1 MTIAFAH
8 APSGISSGAS
18 VSAFSDRPL
27 WQQTS
32 VQQFLADVNWDGL
45 AAPVRSPKPK
55 AVDRPSDSSRVDPN
69 APLPM
74 TLSVSQFMTSVNWDG
89 TTLVAVPMKGLSAV
103 IDAEDEGDKASMF
116 TLNDFSDLF

>member
-1 MTIAFAH
+1 MTIAFAR
-8 APSGISSGAS
+8 ASSGMSGGAS
-18 VSAFSDRPL
+18 VSAFADRPL
-27 WQQTS
+27 WQQTP

-89 TTLVAVPMKGLSAV
+89 ATLVAVPMEGLSAV

>member
-8 APSGISSGAS
+8 TSEGAS
-18 VSAFSDRPL
+18 VSAFADRPL

-45 AAPVRSPKPK
+45 AAPVRSSKPK
-55 AVDRPSDSSRVDPN
+55 ATDRPSDSSRVDPN

-89 TTLVAVPMKGLSAV
+89 AILVAVPMDGLFAE
-103 IDAEDEGDKASMF
+103 AEDAGDNAPMF

>member
-1 MTIAFAH
+1 MITTFAQ
-8 APSGISSGAS
+8 
-18 VSAFSDRPL
+18 RPL

-32 VQQFLADVNWDGL
+32 VQQFLGEVNWDGL
-45 AAPVRSPKPK
+45 APSARSTKRED
-55 AVDRPSDSSRVDPN
+55 ARPLDSSRVDPN

-89 TTLVAVPMKGLSAV
+89 ATLVAVPIDLPAV
-103 IDAEDEGDKASMF
+103 MEVGDGGDKAAVF

>member
-1 MTIAFAH
+1 MTIAFAR
-8 APSGISSGAS
+8 ASDGAS
-18 VSAFSDRPL
+18 VSAFADRPL

-32 VQQFLADVNWDGL
+32 VQQFLFEVNWDGL
-45 AAPVRSPKPK
+45 AAPVRSSKPK
-55 AVDRPSDSSRVDPN
+55 VVDRPSDSSRVDPN

-89 TTLVAVPMKGLSAV
+89 ATLVAVPMEGWSTE
-103 IDAEDEGDKASMF
+103 AEDEGDKAPMF

>member
-1 MTIAFAH
+1 MTIAFAR
-8 APSGISSGAS
+8 ASNGAS
-18 VSAFSDRPL
+18 VSAFADRPL

-32 VQQFLADVNWDGL
+32 VQQFLVEVNWDGL
-45 AAPVRSPKPK
+45 AAPVRSPQPK
-55 AVDRPSDSSRVDPN
+55 ATDRPSDSSRVDPN

-89 TTLVAVPMKGLSAV
+89 ATLVAVPIAGLPA

>member
-1 MTIAFAH
+1 MTIAFVH
-8 APSGISSGAS
+8 AASNGAS
-18 VSAFSDRPL
+18 VSAFADRPL

-32 VQQFLADVNWDGL
+32 VQQFLFEVNWDGL
-45 AAPVRSPKPK
+45 ATVPVRSPKPK
-55 AVDRPSDSSRVDPN
+55 AASSPSDSSRVDPN

-89 TTLVAVPMKGLSAV
+89 ATLVAVPMDGLSAET
-103 IDAEDEGDKASMF
+103 EDEDDKASMF

>member
-1 MTIAFAH
+1 MTIAFAR
-8 APSGISSGAS
+8 AGGSAS
-18 VSAFSDRPL
+18 VSAFADRPL

-32 VQQFLADVNWDGL
+32 VQQFLGDVNWEGV
-45 AAPVRSPKPK
+45 AAPVRSSKPK
-55 AVDRPSDSSRVDPN
+55 AIDRPSDSSRVDPN

-89 TTLVAVPMKGLSAV
+89 ATLVAVPMDGLSA
-103 IDAEDEGDKASMF
+103 IDTVEEDKAPMF